1 MFYLCISLL
10 VFVLSLG
17 YGGIDQNPAT
27 GSVEFRFI
35 SEEEEIAIG
44 NTQFHPEPIHCPPIQ
59 EYVQSV
65 GDRIAAVSDRPN
77 LPYEFIVTDDLSTN
91 ASSFPGGK
99 ILITRGF
106 LMELKSE
113 AELAAILAHEIAH
126 ANLRHVAKGL
136 ERRYLFDA
144 VPGLFELMGE
154 LFDLA
159 HCRDEEYE
167 ADHYGVKYMAAAGY
181 DPQAAEDVM
190 ARLLGEDVPGL
201 ELLSTHPLASNRI
214 IALRSMITEFRPEQ
228 PLKLAKDH
236 YHAKYEHLMHCG
248 GRYSPPAFGGRGKNV
263 LSPEK

>member
-1 MFYLCISLL
+1 MVYAFISIL
-10 VFVLSLG
+10 VFVLGLG
-17 YGGIDQNPAT
+17 CSGIDQNPAT

-44 NTQFHPEPIHCPPIQ
+44 DAQFHPKPIPCPHIQ
-59 EYVQSV
+59 DYVQSI

-77 LPYEFIVTDDLSTN
+77 LPYEFIVTDDPSTN

-106 LMELKSE
+106 LWKLESE
-113 AELAAILAHEIAH
+113 AELAAVLAHEIAH

-144 VPGLFELMGE
+144 VPGLFDLIGE

-214 IALRSMITEFRPEQ
+214 IALRSVMTRFRQKQ
-228 PLKLAKDH
+228 PLKLAKGH
-236 YHAKYEHLMHCG
+236 YYARYEHLMQCG
-248 GRYSPPAFGGRGKNV
+248 G
-263 LSPEK
+263 